1 MPIYILLLVY
11 YKNVIYNCLHFK
23 QLTYSVIRNINK
35 PIYMTRIYS
44 SVINELS
51 CYKMTEQKYI
61 LQNRKDYGKPT
72 MPFC

>member
-1 MPIYILLLVY
+1 
-11 YKNVIYNCLHFK
+11 
-23 QLTYSVIRNINK
+23 
-35 PIYMTRIYS
+35 MTRIYS